1 MFKLANQVL
10 DAHDDIERV
19 HLKKLAKINPQVNM
33 ITEEERNAL
42 PDREFG
48 ICFITKKAS
57 RLNKFPIESKDSTW
71 LSNQYFNETHY
82 NMPKEAAEI
91 AAGFI
96 KKACEKFGITPT
108 AAVASMAKTAS
119 SNVYYEKDIA
129 ASAKVNRTNDVDLS
143 KFAEVSKIGDSYT
156 HAQYVFASPTH
167 VKLGNAYFDQY
178 SDKMPVID
186 RHKYAAALQ
195 RRAGELGMTL
205 TGKIS
210 KYASNAYGAH
220 VNAHLSSRRALLND
234 QTFVTALDKMAA
246 MKDTMAPM
254 DFANLLHGFDKR
266 AGLNKYYD
274 GYLVNP
280 FAATFAGQ
288 HNPKALYKSA
298 SYGSITADGISKL
311 ATEKYAKIKEYFG
324 VSIADSLKKEGA
336 PAFDALP
343 NDAKEIIAGI
353 ADGSL

>member
-1 MFKLANQVL
+1 MYKLANQIL
-10 DAHDDIERV
+10 DAHDDVSHI
-19 HLKKLAKINPQVNM
+19 HLKKLAKINPKINLM
-33 ITEEERNAL
+33 TDDERNSL
-42 PDREFG
+42 SDDDFG
-48 ICFITKKAS
+48 LCVITKKAS
-57 RLNKFPIESKDSTW
+57 KLNKFPIDSKDSTW

-82 NMPKEAAEI
+82 NMPKEAAQI

-96 KKACEKFGITPT
+96 KKACSKFGVQPTP
-108 AAVASMAKTAS
+108 AVENMAKEAS
-119 SNVYYEKDIA
+119 NNIYCEGDIPT
-129 ASAKVNRTNDVDLS
+129 SAKIERSNEVDLS

-156 HAQYVFASPTH
+156 HAQYVFSTPTH

-195 RRAGELGMTL
+195 RRAGELGMKL
-205 TGKIS
+205 DGKIS
-210 KYASNAYGAH
+210 KYASNSYGAH
-220 VNAHLSSRRALLND
+220 LHAHLSSRKTLLND
-234 QTFVTALDKMAA
+234 QKFIDALDKMAS
-246 MKDTMAPM
+246 MKDSMAPM

-280 FAATFAGQ
+280 FAATFTGQ
-288 HNPKALYKSA
+288 INPKAMFKSA
-298 SYGSITADGISKL
+298 SYGSLTSDAVGKL
-311 ATEKYAKIKEYFG
+311 VNEKYAKIKEYFG
-324 VSIADSLKKEGA
+324 SSIADHLKKEGA
-336 PAFDALP
+336 VAFEALP